1 MNSHGRAVLALTM
14 CLALPGRAPAAGLQR
29 HFYAT
34 ADEESVA
41 SLRQHA
47 RDIDLASPQ
56 WFQVDAS
63 GRLVDVSDPVL
74 ADWARR
80 TKVRLMPLVLN
91 SEFRPEIAHLVLSD
105 SRVQSDLIRD
115 LLDAGERL
123 KLRGFQLDF
132 ENVPASDRAAFTAFV
147 RALSGRLRS
156 RGLRLSVAVPAP
168 LFAVPSD
175 ANPEPLNERALAFD
189 YRALSAA
196 SDFLTVMTYDQHTSK
211 DNPGPVSGRP
221 WLEACLKRVLAE
233 APAKKVMLGLPLY
246 YRRFRPGGVLEGTHA
261 EALALSR
268 AQNATIRRDP
278 VEGESTF
285 AFDETGAPNVVW
297 LQDAQSLKDRLDLT
311 RRLRLLGFS
320 AWRLGHEDPEAWP
333 HLSGRK

>member
-1 MNSHGRAVLALTM
+1 MM
-14 CLALPGRAPAAGLQR
+14 CLALAGRARAAGLQR

-41 SLRQHA
+41 SLRLHA
-47 RDIDLASPQ
+47 RDMDLASPQ
-56 WFQVDAS
+56 WFQVDAA
-63 GRLVDVSDPVL
+63 GRLVDQTDAAI

-91 SEFRPEIAHLVLSD
+91 QEFRPEIAHLVLTD
-105 SRVQSDLIRD
+105 SKIQSDLFRD
-115 LLDAGERL
+115 LLEAGQRL
-123 KLRGFQLDF
+123 KLRGFQVDF
-132 ENVPASDRAAFTAFV
+132 ENVPEGDRAAFTAFV
-147 RALSGRLRS
+147 RSLSGKLRS

-168 LFAVPSD
+168 LYD
-175 ANPEPLNERALAFD
+175 APGSLNENPVNERARAFD
-189 YRALSAA
+189 YRALAA
-196 SDFLTVMTYDQHTSK
+196 ATDFLTVMTYDQHTSN

-246 YRRFRPGGVLEGTHA
+246 YRRFRPAGVLEGTHA

-268 AQNATIRRDP
+268 ARSATIKRDP
-278 VEGESTF
+278 VEGESAF
-285 AFDETGAPNVVW
+285 AFDEEGAANVVW
-297 LQDAQSLKDRLDLT
+297 LQDAESLKDRLDLA

-333 HLSGRK
+333 YLSGRK

>member
-1 MNSHGRAVLALTM
+1 MNSHGRAALALM
-14 CLALPGRAPAAGLQR
+14 MWMALSGRALSAGLQR

-41 SLRQHA
+41 SLRLHA

-56 WFQVDAS
+56 WFQVDPS
-63 GRLVDVSDPVL
+63 GRLVDASDAAL

-80 TKVRLMPLVLN
+80 AKVRLMPLILN
-91 SEFRPEIAHLVLSD
+91 QEFRPEIAHLVLTD
-105 SRVQSDLIRD
+105 SRIQSDLVRD

-147 RALSGRLRS
+147 RALSGKLRS
-156 RGLRLSVAVPAP
+156 RGMRLSVAVPAP
-168 LFAVPSD
+168 LFAVPST

-189 YRALSAA
+189 YKALAAA
-196 SDFLTVMTYDQHTSK
+196 SDFLTVMTYDQHTSN

-221 WLEACLKRVLAE
+221 WLEACLKVVLAE

-268 AQNATIRRDP
+268 AQDAAIRRDP
-278 VEGESTF
+278 IEGESTF
-285 AFDETGAPNVVW
+285 AFDEKGAPNVVW
-297 LQDAQSLKDRLDLT
+297 LQDAESLRDRLDLA

-320 AWRLGHEDPEAWP
+320 AWRLGHEDPEAWL

>member
-1 MNSHGRAVLALTM
+1 MLALM
-14 CLALPGRAPAAGLQR
+14 VCLAVSGPARAAGLQR

-34 ADEESVA
+34 DDEESLA
-41 SLRQHA
+41 SLRLHG

-63 GRLVDVSDPVL
+63 GRLVDRADPAL

-80 TKVRLMPLVLN
+80 TKLRLMPLVLN
-91 SEFRPEIAHLVLSD
+91 QEFRPEIAHLVLTD
-105 SRVQSDLIRD
+105 PRIQSDLIRD
-115 LLDAGERL
+115 LLEAGQRL
-123 KLRGFQLDF
+123 KLRGFQVDF
-132 ENVPASDRAAFTAFV
+132 ENVSASDRTAFTAFI
-147 RALSGRLRS
+147 RSLSGRLRG
-156 RGLRLSVAVPAP
+156 RGMRLSVAVPAP
-168 LFAVPSD
+168 LFAVPST
-175 ANPEPLNERALAFD
+175 ANPDPVNERALAFD
-189 YRALSAA
+189 YRALAA
-196 SDFLTVMTYDQHTSK
+196 AGEFLTVMTYDQHTSP

-221 WLEACLKRVLAE
+221 WLEACLRRVLAE
-233 APAKKVMLGLPLY
+233 APAKKVMLGIPLY

-261 EALALSR
+261 EAVTLAR
-268 AQNATIRRDP
+268 ARSVTIRKDP

-285 AFDETGAPNVVW
+285 AFDEEGALNVVW
-297 LQDAQSLKDRLDLT
+297 LQDAESLRDRLNLV